1 VDDTRLTEVE
11 IRYTY
16 LEQLV
21 TDLSQVLHAQQQ
33 TIATLTSRLERI
45 EQLIAE
51 ALQQPSDRLPHEKP
65 PHY

>member
-21 TDLSQVLHAQQQ
+21 TDLSQVIHSQQQ
-33 TIATLTSRLERI
+33 TISALTSRLERV
-45 EQLIAE
+45 EHLIAE
-51 ALQQPSDRLPHEKP
+51 AMQQPSDRLPHEKP

>member
-1 VDDTRLTEVE
+1 MDDQRLTEVE

-21 TDLSQVLHAQQQ
+21 SSMSQVMHEQQL
-33 TIATLTSRLERI
+33 TISALSTRLERL
-45 EQLIAE
+45 EQLITE
-51 ALQQPSDRLPHEKP
+51 AMQQPNDRLPHEKP

>member
-16 LEQLV
+16 LEKFTHELN
-21 TDLSQVLHAQQQ
+21 QVVREQQQ
-33 TIATLTSRLERI
+33 TITTLTTRLERV
-45 EQLIAE
+45 ERLIRE
-51 ALQQPSDRLPHEKP
+51 AMQQSGEPLPHEKP

>member
-16 LEQLV
+16 LEKFAQELN
-21 TDLSQVLHAQQQ
+21 QVVREQQQ
-33 TIATLTSRLERI
+33 TITTLTARLERV
-45 EQLIAE
+45 ERLIRDAM
-51 ALQQPSDRLPHEKP
+51 QQSGEPLPHEKP